1 MAYIKQPTLFT
12 FSSQDLE
19 SMTMAQLETSI
30 AKCYIILKELKK
42 KQKQRLK
49 FERELEQFKEFI

>member
-12 FSSQDLE
+12 FSSKDLE
-19 SMTMAQLETSI
+19 IMTMTQIDTDI
-30 AKCYIILKELKK
+30 AKCYTILKELKK
-42 KQKQRLK
+42 EQKQRLK

>member
-12 FSSQDLE
+12 FSSKDLE

>member
-42 KQKQRLK
+42 EAKTKAK
-49 FERELEQFKEFI
+49 I